1 MTFQWPQLLV
11 SLALIPIL
19 LLLYIRAQRRRK
31 AYAVRFTN
39 LELLSQVAGR
49 GPGIRRHIP
58 PLLYMLGA
66 AALLISLARPQAVIR
81 VPREQAALI
90 LAIDVSGSMAVNDMV
105 PTRMD
110 AAKQAAHQF
119 IDGLPEDLQVG
130 LVYFKEYASVKTPLT
145 RDHDLVRRGVNQLEA
160 RGGTA
165 IGEAIHTA
173 LDQLA
178 LYDQEEVGL
187 IVLLSDG
194 ESNQGRPPIDAAKR
208 AKEVGVPIYSVGIGQ
223 RGVTMRIGNQD
234 IHLDEATLQAIAETT
249 GGQYFYAAESKELA
263 KIYTDLSS
271 RVAWVEE
278 YSEVTV
284 IASAL
289 GMVLFLAGGLLS
301 LRWFQQI
308 P

>member
-208 AKEVGVPIYSVGIGQ
+208 AKEVGVPIYAVGIGQ

>member
-19 LLLYIRAQRRRK
+19 ILLYIRAQRRRK

-39 LELLSQVAGR
+39 LALLSQIMGR

-58 PLLYMLGA
+58 PLLYLLGA
-66 AALLISLARPQAVIR
+66 AVLLISLARPQAVIR

-165 IGEAIHTA
+165 VGEAIHAA

-178 LYDQEEVGL
+178 LYDQEGVGL

-208 AKEVGVPIYSVGIGQ
+208 AQEIGVPVYSVGIGQ
-223 RGVTMRIGNQD
+223 RGVTMRIGNQN

-263 KIYTDLSS
+263 KIYADLSS

-278 YSEVTV
+278 HSEVTV
-284 IASAL
+284 VASAL
-289 GMVLFLAGGLLS
+289 GMILFLTGGLLS

>member
-119 IDGLPEDLQVG
+119 INGLPEDLQVG

-208 AKEVGVPIYSVGIGQ
+208 AKEIGVPIYSVGIGQ

>member
-208 AKEVGVPIYSVGIGQ
+208 AKEIGVPIYSVGIGQ

>member
-1 MTFQWPQLLV
+1 
-11 SLALIPIL
+11 
-19 LLLYIRAQRRRK
+19 
-31 AYAVRFTN
+31 
-39 LELLSQVAGR
+39 
-49 GPGIRRHIP
+49 
-58 PLLYMLGA
+58 MLGA

-119 IDGLPEDLQVG
+119 INGLPEDLQVG

-208 AKEVGVPIYSVGIGQ
+208 AKEIGVPIYSVGIGQ